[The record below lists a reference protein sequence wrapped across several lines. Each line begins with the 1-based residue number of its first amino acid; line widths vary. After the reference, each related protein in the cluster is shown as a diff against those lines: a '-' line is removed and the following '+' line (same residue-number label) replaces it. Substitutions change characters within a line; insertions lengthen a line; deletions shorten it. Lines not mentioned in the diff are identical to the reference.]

1 MEPNP
6 KQNNENQL
14 VIHDCV
20 LMIAT
25 EGTPGVEGRNDTR
38 HPFWPGDASGVSLGI
53 GYDIGAS
60 KTTMAELT
68 EMLLAIGVPMKMITP
83 LEVCIGLQGKAADAV
98 LIQHNLAKK
107 TQLTQQQSLDLGC
120 LVKINNKGKVR
131 KYFPS
136 SYATMHPAIIEGL
149 TKFSVNAPALVIG
162 WKSQN
167 FAGLG
172 PMFDA
177 KMATVTTPEG
187 QFECAI
193 EMCNTIKQRFAGN
206 KVYVKTANAIAG
218 FINYV
223 WEQTKKGVNV
233 IIDSSPINV
242 EQLLDPNN
250 KTLDIARITNAA
262 ENGDAGS
269 DYRKNIAASR
279 KKEPALI
286 KAACERIGCE
296 MPRLSGT
303 AMSPENIARFHKANG
318 KKDIE
323 IEQIQ
328 EKLVRQG
335 YYKKAGI
342 TGEMKNV
349 DGKAGP
355 NLTKVVQFFQQ
366 TYNADLAA
374 KPLMEKL
381 KTANLPTDGSLNVDT
396 KKAILGSSKVVKP
409 QPQPNPQPNPIPP
422 APVPSPIDS
431 PTDILNLINM
441 GLSGKGSIKAS
452 VGRGGQN
459 DTYDVVVVK
468 ALLNKHNYYTLTF
481 NPATILSDI
490 ATLGASDSKL
500 ESAIARF
507 QQANGVAR
515 PDGRVDANGKTIAW
529 LNGNSPAPQPK
540 PEPAPQFEMPKPIG
554 DTNYTCYH

>member
-25 EGTPGVEGRNDTR
+25 EGTPGVEGPYDTR
-38 HPFWPGDASGVSLGI
+38 HPFWPGYASGVSLGI

-60 KTTMAELT
+60 GTTMAELT
-68 EMLLAIGVPMKMITP
+68 QMLLAIGVPMKMITP
-83 LEVCIGLQGKAADAV
+83 LEVSIKKTGQEAKEILQAYG
-98 LIQHNLAKK
+98 LAKK

-120 LVKINNKGKVR
+120 LIKINNKGKVR
-131 KYFPS
+131 KYFPN
-136 SYATMHPAIIEGL
+136 SYASMHPAIIEGL

-162 WKSQN
+162 WKSRN

-177 KMATVTTPEG
+177 KMAAATTAEA

-193 EMCNTIKQRFAGN
+193 EMCNTIKQRFAGS

-233 IIDSSPINV
+233 IIDSSPIDV

-250 KTLDIARITNAA
+250 KTLDVARIADAA
-262 ENGDAGS
+262 EDGS
-269 DYRKNIAASR
+269 SGTDYRSLIAASR

-328 EKLVRQG
+328 EELVRQG
-335 YYKKAGI
+335 CYKKAGI
-342 TGEMKNV
+342 AGEMKNV
-349 DGKAGP
+349 DGNIGANMTKA
-355 NLTKVVQFFQQ
+355 VQAFQIA
-366 TYNADLAA
+366 YNTARSE
-374 KPLMEKL
+374 KSMMEKAIS
-381 KTANLPTDGSLNVDT
+381 ANLPTDGSLSADT
-396 KKAILGSSKVVKP
+396 KKAILSSSKVVKP
-409 QPQPNPQPNPIPP
+409 SPVPNPQPNPIPP

-452 VGRGGQN
+452 VGRGGEN
-459 DTYDVVVVK
+459 DSNDVIVIK
-468 ALLNKHNYYTLTF
+468 ALLNKHNYYNFTF

-490 ATLGASDSKL
+490 ATIGASDSKL

-515 PDGRVDANGKTIAW
+515 PDGRVDAKGKTIAW
-529 LNGNSPAPQPK
+529 LNANSSTPQPK
-540 PEPAPQFEMPKPIG
+540 PAPAPQFEMPKPIG